1 MSYAEYIKARVIKWL
16 LDGNLA
22 FDDSRDAIGA
32 EVLFS
37 ANRRSADLLILSQEF
52 HALEI
57 KGYYDDPR
65 KLEGQLD
72 DYHKTFDK
80 VSVITTPKHLNRI
93 YKIIKPYTGLILFDG
108 ETFKV
113 KRLRLAKQRKRL
125 DKYSLLMFLRK
136 NELNSLSKV
145 KNSDSLSTDEIRKLI
160 TGKLTISEIRKVAYS
175 SLRKRY
181 DELFRLFLNDTGGN
195 VVWDELKG
203 LCGRID
209 ELY

>member
-1 MSYAEYIKARVIKWL
+1 MSDAEYIKTRVIKWL
-16 LDGNLA
+16 LAGNLS
-22 FDDSRDAIGA
+22 FDASRDAIGA

-57 KGYYDDPR
+57 KGYFDNPG
-65 KLEGQLD
+65 KLKEQLD
-72 DYHKTFDK
+72 DYHKAFDK

-93 YKIIKPYTGLILFDG
+93 YRIIKPYTGLILSDG
-108 ETFKV
+108 DTFKI
-113 KRLRLAKQRKRL
+113 KRIAKQRKRL

-136 NELNSLSKV
+136 NELNRLSKV
-145 KNSDSLSTDEIRKLI
+145 KNNDSLSTDEIRKLI
-160 TGKLTISEIRKVAYS
+160 VGRLNISEIRKVAYS
-175 SLRKRY
+175 SLRNRY
-181 DELFRLFLNDTGGN
+181 GELFRLFLKDTGGN
-195 VVWDELKG
+195 IIWDELKG

>member
-1 MSYAEYIKARVIKWL
+1 MNGAEYIKTRVIRWL
-16 LDGNLA
+16 LDGNLS
-22 FDDSRDAIGA
+22 FDPSRDAIGT

-37 ANRRSADLLILSQEF
+37 ANRRSADLLILSKTF

-57 KGYYDDPR
+57 KGFLDDSR

-80 VSVITTPKHLNRI
+80 ISVITTPKHLNEVK
-93 YKIIKPYTGLILFDG
+93 KIIKPYTGLILFDG

-113 KRLRLAKQRKRL
+113 RRLARQRKRL
-125 DKYSLLMFLRK
+125 DKYSLLMFLNK
-136 NELNSLSKV
+136 NELNSLLKI
-145 KNSDSLSTDEIRKLI
+145 KNNNNLSTDEIRMLI
-160 TGKLTISEIRKVAYS
+160 AKKLTTKEIREAAYS
-175 SLRKRY
+175 SLKSRY
-181 DELFRLFLNDTGGN
+181 DELFRLFMNDTGGN
-195 VVWDELKG
+195 IIPDELKG

>member
-1 MSYAEYIKARVIKWL
+1 MNDAEYIKTKVIRWL
-16 LDGNLA
+16 LDSNLS
-22 FDDSRDAIGA
+22 FDPSRDAIGA

-37 ANRRSADLLILSQEF
+37 ANRRRVDLLILSQEL

-57 KGYYDDPR
+57 KGDCDDPR

-80 VSVITTPKHLNRI
+80 VSVVTTPKHLNRI
-93 YKIIKPYTGLILFDG
+93 TKIIKPLTGLILFERD
-108 ETFKV
+108 TFKV
-113 KRLRLAKQRKRL
+113 KRLAKQRKRL

-136 NELNSLSKV
+136 NELNRLSKV

-160 TGKLTISEIRKVAYS
+160 VGRLSISEIRKVAYS
-175 SLRKRY
+175 SLRNRY
-181 DELFRLFLNDTGGN
+181 GELFRLFLKDTGGN
-195 VVWDELKG
+195 IIWDELKG